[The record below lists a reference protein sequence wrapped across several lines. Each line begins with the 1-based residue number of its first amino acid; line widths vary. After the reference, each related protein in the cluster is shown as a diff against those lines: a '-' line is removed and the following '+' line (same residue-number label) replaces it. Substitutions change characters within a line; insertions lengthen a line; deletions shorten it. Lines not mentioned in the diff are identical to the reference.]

1 MRTLLMMAGLG
12 VLLAAAPASA
22 DLVLIRLIGPADP
35 VRVGQ
40 DFEVG
45 IEVTSAPPLA
55 MVQTVFDNLNPALTL
70 HGVDAPLASLAFV
83 NPPDTAVMDFYP
95 AVYPAAPGTFT
106 AGTLVMSAALTG
118 QIPLNLYVED
128 GSTFSTVVF
137 DASYDANWTILTEGT
152 LLDVECIP
160 EPFALGML
168 ALIGAGALLSARR
181 KA

>member
-1 MRTLLMMAGLG
+1 MLGLG
-12 VLLAAAPASA
+12 AALLLIATPASA

-45 IEVTSAPPLA
+45 IEVTSAVPLA
-55 MVQTVFDNLNPALTL
+55 MVQTVFDNLNPAVTL
-70 HGVDAPLASLAFV
+70 HDIDAPLASLAFV

-95 AVYPAAPGTFT
+95 AAYPAAPGTFT

-118 QIPLNLYVED
+118 HIPLNLYVED
-128 GSTFSTVVF
+128 GSTLSTVVF

-152 LLDVECIP
+152 LLEVVCIP
-160 EPFALGML
+160 EPATVSLL
-168 ALIGAGALLSARR
+168 ALVGLGGILAGR
-181 KA
+181 KR